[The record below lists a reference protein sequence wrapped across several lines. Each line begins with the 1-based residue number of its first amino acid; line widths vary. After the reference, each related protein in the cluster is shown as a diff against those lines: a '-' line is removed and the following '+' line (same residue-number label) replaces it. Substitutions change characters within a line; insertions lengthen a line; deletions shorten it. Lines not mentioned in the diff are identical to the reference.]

1 MNKEKKI
8 FIALATSNA
17 ELQSIEDDFKKSNGV
32 EIIPFA
38 VNISYIELCNTVKR
52 DREGNWKNPV
62 YFFSSRHKAQIGVKN
77 LSNKIYKFIKA
88 STDKSNIDVLS
99 ITAYLEDDY
108 VTVNCLVRCYNGVK
122 LNFKGLYKYLGES
135 SGGEYYTEDR
145 LVKGKLLVPDV
156 IKNFSYS
163 QEDIQ
168 KHDENLE
175 VQKGAYDNASLEKP
189 FLNSISKYEP
199 RKMYTPQDV
208 MSLVYDL
215 KTFDKQTSTMCSY
228 ELFNKTF
235 RKAMRY
241 ANTLE
246 YESYLKVIQGTMDE
260 QLFMEMM
267 QNYIM
272 KECVENKRYNFPL
285 EDMKAM
291 LDKLHRALFQLY
303 IVQDIIDDPNVTDVN
318 ITAPDVVRVRVK
330 GNTYTSNVTFLDLE
344 DYIRFVNM
352 VVIRNRINTNIPSQT
367 FTDSRDDDY
376 ILRFSIT
383 VSYVNSVNWPYLH
396 IRKIPRKKMLDK
408 DLIAAGMFD
417 EKIRDYLID
426 CARDKTNGGVVFCG
440 PPGSGKTVILN
451 WFLECGYEDSA
462 SILVIQEN
470 DELFAQD
477 RKGIMFEHVVNNPI
491 GGQQACSLEKLGQLA
506 LVAGANVFVI
516 GEAKGPEICSA
527 LTLANSGCRTALTLH
542 TNSSTE
548 ATDKMADLAMRGYA
562 TNYEQAKRSVKSF
575 RTIVYLQDFKVQEI
589 SEIDHYDEEMKDFI
603 YKPIYRRSYDENASR
618 NVPDKVYV
626 PQRQKES

>member
-1 MNKEKKI
+1 MNNEKKI
-8 FIALATSNA
+8 FIALATSDE
-17 ELQSIEDDFKKSNGV
+17 ELNSIEEDFKKPNGV

-38 VNISYIELCNTVKR
+38 ANVSYSEICNVVKR
-52 DREGNWKNPV
+52 DREGTWKNPV
-62 YFFSSRHKAQIGVKN
+62 YFFSSCHKSQIGVKN
-77 LSNKIYKFIKA
+77 LSNQIYTFIKQ

-108 VTVNCLVRCYNGVK
+108 VTVNCLVRCYNGVQIS
-122 LNFKGLYKYLGES
+122 FKGLYKYLGEV
-135 SGGEYYTEDR
+135 SGGDYYTEER
-145 LVKGKLLVPDV
+145 LIKGKLVVPDQ
-156 IKNFSYS
+156 IKNFSYT
-163 QEDIQ
+163 QEEIDNHN
-168 KHDENLE
+168 KL
-175 VQKGAYDNASLEKP
+175 VQNQNDAYNNATSEKP
-189 FLNSISKYEP
+189 FLNSITKYEP
-199 RKMYTPQDV
+199 KKMYNPQDV

-215 KTFDKQTSTMCSY
+215 KTFDKQTSTMSTY
-228 ELFNKTF
+228 EVFDKTF
-235 RKAMRY
+235 RKVMKY

-246 YESYLKVIQGTMDE
+246 YESYLKVIQGTME
-260 QLFMEMM
+260 EKVFMEMM
-267 QNYIM
+267 QAYII
-272 KECVENKRYNFPL
+272 KECVGNKRYNFPM

-291 LDKLHRALFQLY
+291 LDKLHRSLFQLY

-330 GNTYTSNVTFLDLE
+330 GNTYTSNVTFLDLD

-367 FTDSRDDDY
+367 FTDSRDEDY

-383 VSYVNSVNWPYLH
+383 VDYVNSVNWPYLH
-396 IRKIPRKKMLDK
+396 IRKIPRKKMLDQE
-408 DLIAAGMFD
+408 LIAAGMFD

-477 RKGIMFEHVVNNPI
+477 RKGVMFEHVVNNPV

-575 RTIVYLQDFKVQEI
+575 KTIVYLQDFKVQEI
-589 SEIDHYDEEMKDFI
+589 SEIDHYDEDLKDFI
-603 YKPIYRRSYDENASR
+603 YRPIYRRSY
-618 NVPDKVYV
+618 K
-626 PQRQKES
+626 